1 MFLVCLVAVD
11 GVPSL
16 ADVPDIY
23 YIHVF
28 GVSAVSWVP
37 VVDGV
42 LAVAFIPCTFSVSY
56 LM

>member
-1 MFLVCLVAVD
+1 MILVCLVAVD
-11 GVPSL
+11 DVPSL

-28 GVSAVSWVP
+28 GVSAVAWVP

-42 LAVAFIPCTFSVSY
+42 LAVAFIPCISSVSY